1 MLSKCIILFLATLP
15 LIIIANEVSEY
26 FNSYGFKFG
35 KEITERK
42 KLKFR
47 LTQQVF
53 GFIFV
58 LSTFVMIMT
67 VIFGTYIHI
76 FL

>member
-1 MLSKCIILFLATLP
+1 MLSRCLILFLIMIP
-15 LIIIANEVSEY
+15 LIIISNEVSEY
-26 FNSYGFKFG
+26 FNSYDFKN
-35 KEITERK
+35 KLIRERK
-42 KLKFR
+42 KYRFIE
-47 LTQQVF
+47 QVF

-67 VIFGTYIHI
+67 VISSVYIYI

>member
-1 MLSKCIILFLATLP
+1 MLSKCIILFLLTIP

-26 FNSYGFKFG
+26 FNSYDFKFG
-35 KEITERK
+35 KSITERK
-42 KLKFR
+42 KYR
-47 LTQQVF
+47 LPEQVF

-58 LSTFVMIMT
+58 LSTFVMIMA
-67 VIFGTYIHI
+67 VVSGTYIYI

>member
-1 MLSKCIILFLATLP
+1 MLIKCIYLFLAMIP

-26 FNSYGFKFG
+26 FNSYAFKFG

-42 KLKFR
+42 KFKFR
-47 LTQQVF
+47 LTEQIF

-58 LSTFVMIMT
+58 LSTFVMILT
-67 VIFGTYIHI
+67 VIFGTYIYI
-76 FL
+76 FY